1 MRILR
6 LFLLVLALSIP
17 ALATN
22 PPRVLIIYDMEGVS
36 GVSEPDMVRF
46 DRPDKYALGRKSL
59 TADVNAAI
67 RGLKAGGAGVILIQ
81 DGHGSGNNTG
91 PDLLLDE
98 MDKLAT
104 FDFHTIDFDP
114 YSTGLDASL
123 DAIVCIGMHPRA
135 RTPNGFMAHTI
146 NMDVAVK
153 VNGVDFTETHIIA
166 ASAARFGIPVIM
178 VSGDNT
184 LGEELKPD
192 FPEMEYVAGKMSK
205 SLNSAEPLPR
215 AEVDRKI
222 EAAAKAAIEK
232 FIAGKFRPYYL
243 RPPFEFQLSWRNRQ
257 QAGLASRN
265 FAVGVRRDGDLGVR
279 FGAPTFYDGYES
291 ILKPTLWFANDNL
304 QILLRILSQ
313 TPEGKK
319 AIDQLDAATW
329 ARWLDAEH
337 APAVVNPPPAPPPQK
352 VFWGDN

>member
-1 MRILR
+1 MRVFR
-6 LFLLVLALSIP
+6 LFAVVLLLTVTAV
-17 ALATN
+17 AAN

-46 DRPDKYALGRKSL
+46 DRPDKYTLGRESL

-81 DGHGSGNNTG
+81 DGHGSGNSEG
-91 PDLLLDE
+91 PDLLLDK
-98 MDKLAT
+98 MDKRAT

-135 RTPNGFMAHTI
+135 RTPGGFMAHTI
-146 NMDVAVK
+146 NMDVAIK
-153 VNGVDFTETHIIA
+153 VNGVEFTETHIIA
-166 ASAARFGIPVIM
+166 ASAARFGVPVIM

-192 FPEMEYVAGKMSK
+192 FPEMEYVAGKTSK

-215 AEVDRKI
+215 GEVDRKI
-222 EAAAKAAIEK
+222 EAAAKTAMEK

-243 RPPFEFQLSWRNRQ
+243 RPPFDFQLSWRNRQ
-257 QAGLASRN
+257 QAGLARRTSL
-265 FAVGVRRDGDLGVR
+265 VRPDGDLGVR
-279 FGAPTFYDGYES
+279 FTAPTFYEGYE
-291 ILKPTLWFANDNL
+291 ITLKPVLSIGNDTVLMLTRLL
-304 QILLRILSQ
+304 QQS
-313 TPEGKK
+313 PEGKK
-319 AIDQLDAATW
+319 ILEQLDAAMW
-329 ARWLDAEH
+329 ARWLDPEH
-337 APAVVNPPPAPPPQK
+337 APGFVNPPPAPPARTR
-352 VFWGDN
+352 FWGDN